1 MTHRCMNKRV
11 LKAIYKP
18 LHRESLLI
26 CNPFG
31 FFDRSSSSCSS
42 TLVKS
47 LQVDLFLIQ
56 VFSHTFCL
64 LKTNS

>member
-1 MTHRCMNKRV
+1 MTHRCMNKSV
-11 LKAIYKP
+11 LEAIYKP

-26 CNPFG
+26 CNPSG
-31 FFDRSSSSCSS
+31 FFDRSSS

-47 LQVDLFLIQ
+47 LHVDLFLIQ

-64 LKTNS
+64 LKANS

>member
-1 MTHRCMNKRV
+1 MTRRCMNKRV

-31 FFDRSSSSCSS
+31 FDRSSSSCSS

>member
-18 LHRESLLI
+18 LCRESLLI